1 MSLRAKRNMGMAKPS
16 VLHLHHLN
24 IFRVAQQ
31 SVGLL
36 VEVIA
41 DLAGG
46 QLSVGVQR
54 LVDRAAWLLV
64 LVQPT
69 HFNGGL
75 SPLGMLAGMQ
85 HCLVV
90 LLRLLSFWP
99 RLLRRRHSFSLE
111 ILIHGRLIICKFI
124 ILFRIFFKVD
134 RTNIIVFGCYVDQ
147 RFSGH
152 FLTQFF
158 KSWRALNFGAN
169 ILIRY
174 CRHFLVELLA
184 HIFAVGRTIAVS

>member
-1 MSLRAKRNMGMAKPS
+1 MAKPS

-24 IFRVAQQ
+24 IFWVAQQ

-46 QLSVGVQR
+46 QLSVSVQR
-54 LVDRAAWLLV
+54 LVDRAAWLLLLMLV

-75 SPLGMLAGMQ
+75 SPLRMLAGMQ

-90 LLRLLSFWP
+90 LLHLLSFWP

-124 ILFRIFFKVD
+124 ILFRIFFRVD
-134 RTNIIVFGCYVDQ
+134 RTNIIVFGRYVDQ

-174 CRHFLVELLA
+174 HRHFLVKLLA
-184 HIFAVGRTIAVS
+184 HIFSVGRTIAVS